1 MILTLLVNGNLA
13 LGLVLSV
20 SSKKAASDGGG
31 GGGGGDSSILPLIVA
46 PIL

>member
-20 SSKKAASDGGG
+20 SSKKAASDGDGG
-31 GGGGGDSSILPLIVA
+31 GGGGSSILPLIVA